1 MYAQLFLCLSIDH
14 GRQYLFFVEGVNRV
28 AGCIDEIMIRTEKLC
43 KSYHCHTRHEVC
55 AVQDIS
61 LHISKNSF
69 VVLHGPS
76 GSGKTTLFNIIG
88 TLDRPTN
95 GKVFMSGEDITSFSD
110 IALSRLR
117 REKIGFIFQNFHLI
131 PRLASWENVSYPLIP
146 LGIGFKE
153 RYERANTLLEKM
165 ELGDRLDHSPE
176 ELSGGQQQRVAIARA
191 LVNNPELIIADEP
204 TSNIDDE
211 TGARVLELLTELK
224 SSGATILVATHDV
237 HFEKIADVV
246 YKMKNG
252 RIE

>member
-1 MYAQLFLCLSIDH
+1 MKSIIKT
-14 GRQYLFFVEGVNRV
+14 EG
-28 AGCIDEIMIRTEKLC
+28 LC
-43 KSYHCHTRHEVC
+43 KSYHCHTRHEVR
-55 AVQDIS
+55 AIQDVN
-61 LHISKNSF
+61 LHIQKNSF
-69 VVLHGPS
+69 VVLSGPS

-88 TLDRPTN
+88 TLDRPTD

-117 REKIGFIFQNFHLI
+117 REKIGFIFQDFHLI
-131 PRLASWENVSYPLIP
+131 PRLTSWENVSYPLIP
-146 LGIGFKE
+146 VGIGTKKRF
-153 RYERANTLLEKM
+153 ERAKILLEKM

-211 TGARVLELLTELK
+211 TSEHILQLLTELK
-224 SSGATILVATHDV
+224 ARGVTMLVATHDV

-246 YKMKNG
+246 YKMENG
-252 RIE
+252 RIV